1 MNLLKQSMAA
11 SAGVWT
17 AAALVVAPV
26 VTSVTY
32 PAQAGEVAVPSQEDS
47 QEPSQQGAALKGLLR
62 PLRLQSDKQP
72 EDMPQGPKAGHAT
85 DRHELEE
92 LYRPRLSQS
101 DLDAREKAFGEIT
114 IEASLRPAARA
125 ALESISTDLGNPDL
139 AFTARLALR
148 EVDGRA
154 RAAARGLFRPQGQ
167 AFSVDPFEAMQQR
180 MEEMLQRDPFIH
192 DFFAGDPFAADPFF
206 SRGGNSLFRR
216 RPGVLGS
223 RGAAAVDPFDAMRK
237 RTEEIRK
244 QIEELH
250 VSNSP
255 APRGGA
261 RALSSS
267 SSMSVQA
274 TSDGVRVEITEQGP
288 GGPTTRIYEA
298 PSMDALLE
306 ANPELKGRVR

>member
-114 IEASLRPAARA
+114 LEARLRLERRWSRSAQTWGTLTWHSPPGLRSVKSTEEPGPPPAACSGRRVRRSRSIHSKPCSSGWRRCCSATRSSMTSSRA
-125 ALESISTDLGNPDL
+125 THSPLTLSSPVGGIASSAGGPESWV
-139 AFTARLALR
+139 R
-148 EVDGRA
+148 V
-154 RAAARGLFRPQGQ
+154 
-167 AFSVDPFEAMQQR
+167 VQQR
-180 MEEMLQRDPFIH
+180 WTRSTPC
-192 DFFAGDPFAADPFF
+192 ASARKKSV
-206 SRGGNSLFRR
+206 SRSRSFTSRIRR
-216 RPGVLGS
+216 RPV
-223 RGAAAVDPFDAMRK
+223 
-237 RTEEIRK
+237 EE
-244 QIEELH
+244 
-250 VSNSP
+250 
-255 APRGGA
+255 
-261 RALSSS
+261 RALSRLA
-267 SSMSVQA
+267 QA
-274 TSDGVRVEITEQGP
+274 
-288 GGPTTRIYEA
+288 
-298 PSMDALLE
+298 
-306 ANPELKGRVR
+306 